1 MIFLVDTQL
10 PPALARWL
18 SARSCPA
25 IHTTD
30 IPDGQLLTDAE
41 IVTLALRDGRLLVT
55 KDHDFLD
62 HFLVK
67 GAPPQVLL
75 LEYGN
80 ASNRELLQLLES
92 QWLQIETAFQNGAG
106 LVLAGRVSVVAW
118 T

>member
-1 MIFLVDTQL
+1 MTDT
-10 PPALARWL
+10 
-18 SARSCPA
+18 
-25 IHTTD
+25 
-30 IPDGQLLTDAE
+30 E
-41 IVTLALRDGRLLVT
+41 IVTLARRDGRVVLT

-67 GAPPQVLL
+67 GPPPRVLL

-80 ASNRELLQLLES
+80 ASNRELLKLLNS
-92 QWLQIETAFQNGAG
+92 QWPQIETAFENGAG